1 MGLDDLSFKGLL
13 ALLGFTIFSLGGC
26 LFSSKGGLLS
36 KLYSP
41 NLHFS
46 WKYIPILAKNTLNIF
61 YSIFHLFF
69 LQEQNLHFF
78 KGEVKALFW

>member
-46 WKYIPILAKNTLNIF
+46 WKYIPILAKNTLNIL
-61 YSIFHLFF
+61 LFNISLVFSSRTKSSF
-69 LQEQNLHFF
+69 L
-78 KGEVKALFW
+78 